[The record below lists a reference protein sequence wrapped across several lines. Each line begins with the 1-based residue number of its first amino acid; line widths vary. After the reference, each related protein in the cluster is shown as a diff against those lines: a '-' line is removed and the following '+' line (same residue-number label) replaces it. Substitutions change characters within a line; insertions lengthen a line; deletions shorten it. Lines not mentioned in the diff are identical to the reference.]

1 MVADTDNSG
10 QKDDESQPK
19 VTGEEPIE
27 GEEFF
32 TSEESSLEESPL
44 QDPLQD
50 PLGDVEPL
58 GRDIPPQGSSVGRK
72 IMTAVGIT
80 IVAVG
85 VSMYLTHK
93 QKLKEEAQM
102 EVTPPS
108 KMASIT
114 PPDAPPTTA
123 TVTPTPLEPKPLETK
138 VTEAKLTE
146 TKPLET
152 KVTEAKLTETKPLET
167 KSTETKSV
175 ETKSVDEKAEKAP
188 SADNAALAA
197 AISKSV
203 SAPAAPT
210 KTETPLTAEISKSV
224 SATVEE
230 TPKAVST
237 TVESASKT
245 VSVTPETAAKN
256 VSTTSETISKK
267 VSTAAPSITESALT
281 DETPAKISETTT
293 VTATTESPKVLGRID
308 GLDAKTH
315 DLSTRLDSID
325 KAIVVL
331 NKTVESMEKKLT
343 APVVVAQ
350 TTTNS
355 RATSVTPVTI
365 KESVH
370 RRVVNRGRV
379 KNVYHEQVT
388 QVRPV
393 IRPVR
398 TGLYVVRAI
407 VPGRAWIEGS
417 IGGGAFTVMEGDRI
431 PGTGIV
437 AKVDAENGEVT
448 MDTGEVIKYG
458 TDDQ

>member
-10 QKDDESQPK
+10 QKDAESQPK

-32 TSEESSLEESPL
+32 TSEESSLEERPL
-44 QDPLQD
+44 QDPLD
-50 PLGDVEPL
+50 PLQDVEPL
-58 GRDIPPQGSSVGRK
+58 GQDIPPQGSSVGRK
-72 IMTAVGIT
+72 IMTAIGIT

-93 QKLKEEAQM
+93 QKVKEAAQM
-102 EVTPPS
+102 EATPPS
-108 KMASIT
+108 KMASLA
-114 PPDAPPTTA
+114 PPDTQLTPETIA
-123 TVTPTPLEPKPLETK
+123 PTPVEPKVLETKVTQTKTTDPKPLETK
-138 VTEAKLTE
+138 VTESKLTE

-152 KVTEAKLTETKPLET
+152 KVTEAKLTETKPIDTKPTEAKAVAT
-167 KSTETKSV
+167 KSLDV
-175 ETKSVDEKAEKAP
+175 KAEKAP

-203 SAPAAPT
+203 SAPAPT

-224 SATVEE
+224 SATIEE
-230 TPKAVST
+230 TPRAVST

-245 VSVTPETAAKN
+245 VSIAPETA
-256 VSTTSETISKK
+256 T
-267 VSTAAPSITESALT
+267 L
-281 DETPAKISETTT
+281 
-293 VTATTESPKVLGRID
+293 TATTESPKVMGRID
-308 GLDAKTH
+308 GLDAKTN

-331 NKTVESMEKKLT
+331 NKTVESMEKNLT

-350 TTTNS
+350 TTTHP
-355 RATSVTPVTI
+355 RTTIVAPVAI

-393 IRPVR
+393 R

-417 IGGGAFTVMEGDRI
+417 IGGGVFTVMEGDRI

-437 AKVDAENGEVT
+437 IKVDAENGEVT